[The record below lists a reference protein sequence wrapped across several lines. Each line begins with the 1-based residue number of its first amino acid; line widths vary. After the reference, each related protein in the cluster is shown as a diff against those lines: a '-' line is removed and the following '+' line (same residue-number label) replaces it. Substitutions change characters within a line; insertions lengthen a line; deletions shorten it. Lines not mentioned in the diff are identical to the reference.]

1 MIPYSRPKLS
11 DLYTLSKTLY
21 CTLHS
26 GTYLYSPY
34 MTVPPQPLG
43 VVCPQGASSRDARSE
58 GSCPSKTWRYLS
70 HLVPSITPMAILF
83 SCAFCSTNCQGSDME
98 GGGVS
103 ALHVNYYFFMHHVC
117 ITFFFRLYVLFF
129 TVVLFPFFATNNT
142 PSLPCHTHTHTP
154 LLPPSFF
161 KWSTRETVLQHAKKA
176 VTDNPGLTD
185 LVLEHFLFWILK

>member
-11 DLYTLSKTLY
+11 DLYTLSQTLY

-43 VVCPQGASSRDARSE
+43 EVCPQGASSRDARSE
-58 GSCPSKTWRYLS
+58 GSCPRKTWRYLS

-103 ALHVNYYFFMHHVC
+103 ALHVNYYFFYASCMYNLFFSFVC
-117 ITFFFRLYVLFF
+117 IVFSLSWLIMQEAEFF
-129 TVVLFPFFATNNT
+129 TVVLFPFLPQT
-142 PSLPCHTHTHTP
+142 PPPPRPTTHTHTHP
-154 LLPPSFF
+154 CFPHRLSNGPQERLFF
-161 KWSTRETVLQHAKKA
+161 SMQRKQWLITQ
-176 VTDNPGLTD
+176 G
-185 LVLEHFLFWILK
+185 